1 MTQQA
6 GPRRSHWV
14 FRILLGV
21 AVCCAVFALGVYGF
35 LRCSLAILD
44 GDVRGNGLTAP
55 VTVTRDALGIPTI
68 TAGNR
73 LDAAYVTGYL
83 HGQDRFFQMDLLRR
97 VAAGG
102 LSGLF
107 GPRAP
112 AIDRRHRLHRLRP
125 RAPRLLLYQKTPP
138 RARLR
143 PCA

>member
-83 HGQDRFFQMDLLRR
+83 HAQDRFFQMDLLRR
-97 VAAGG
+97 VAAGE
-102 LSGLF
+102 LSELF
-107 GPRAP
+107 GKGALE
-112 AIDRRHRLHRLRP
+112 IDPPHPLHPFPP
-125 RAPRLLLYQKTPP
+125 RAPRFLQSLKPP
-138 RARLR
+138 NPPILHR
-143 PCA
+143 